1 VSSLRDA
8 AYGLMPDPVGELSF
22 LLRAEGIASILGR
35 FSECSGIAVERQVE
49 TFQEGGLNTF
59 AHKLPTRLTY
69 PNLVLKR
76 GMTHESA
83 LLEWFMATQEPS
95 SRGHVMIALLSPA
108 GIPVRTWGFA
118 EAYPVKWEGPSLNA
132 GSGNAATE
140 TLEIA
145 HTGIVVRI

>member
-1 VSSLRDA
+1 MSMRDA

-22 LLRAEGIASILGR
+22 LVRAEGIAAVLGR
-35 FSECSGIAVERQVE
+35 FSECNGIAVEREVE
-49 TFQEGGLNTF
+49 SFQEGGLNSF
-59 AHKLPTRLTY
+59 AHKIPGRLSY
-69 PNLVLKR
+69 PNIVMKR

-83 LLEWFMATQEPS
+83 LLEWFMSTQEPS

-118 EAYPVKWEGPSLNA
+118 DAFPVKWSGPNLNA
-132 GSGNAATE
+132 GSSTAATE

-145 HTGIVVRI
+145 HAGIVVRI